1 MNTQKRFALAGGLL
15 GATYLTVTHL
25 LPALPELA
33 LGLLLGLA
41 ALLATELL
49 PEALWSRLRVWKH
62 RGE

>member
-15 GATYLTVTHL
+15 GATYLTVNHL

-49 PEALWSRLRVWKH
+49 P
-62 RGE
+62 